1 MTEKHDKDFKNY
13 AKCLIWDH
21 VDGNVKV
28 RDHCQVTGK
37 YRGSAHEDCNI
48 KVKSRNS
55 FCIS

>member
-21 VDGNVKV
+21 VDGNVSV

-37 YRGSAHEDCNI
+37 YGG
-48 KVKSRNS
+48 
-55 FCIS
+55 

>member
-1 MTEKHDKDFKNY
+1 MKKMFQQKTLMTEKHDKDFKNY

-37 YRGSAHEDCNI
+37 YGG
-48 KVKSRNS
+48 
-55 FCIS
+55 